1 MRQSTRR
8 QALGL
13 AVVAGT
19 ALAAAVA
26 FTPAGVL
33 QEVEHLAA
41 HPVLFVLGLAGVYL
55 LRPLFVWPIS
65 AVSVLVG
72 YVYGP
77 ELGIPVALVG
87 AVGTCLPPFLLARY
101 AAEDGLFGSLGTSGE
116 RLVEATGELRGVFAA
131 RLAPLPADAVSYA
144 AGLSGVSTSSFV
156 GATIAGEIPWVTAAV
171 LAGASMRRL
180 TLQGI
185 ESGLPLVVG
194 AAALAVLVLAGPAYR
209 HLQGDPV

>member
-1 MRQSTRR
+1 MV
-8 QALGL
+8 GI
-13 AVVAGT
+13 
-19 ALAAAVA
+19 ALAAAVV

-33 QEVEHLAA
+33 QEVEHLTA
-41 HPVLFVLGLAGVYL
+41 HPVLFVLALAGVYL

-72 YVYGP
+72 YVYGA

-87 AVGTCLPPFLLARY
+87 AVGTCLPPFLLARC
-101 AAEDGLFGSLGTSGE
+101 AATDDGLFGSLGTSGE

-144 AGLSGVSTSSFV
+144 AGLSGVSSSSFV

-209 HLQGDPV
+209 HLQSDPI